1 MRLFNK
7 LLWVCAVV
15 LFATPAAFSQD
26 IIVLKDKASDEIQV
40 KVLEVTK
47 KSVTYKKWSYQD
59 GPTFTLDVDKILAIK
74 YQNGEMQTFVKE
86 KKSDSKEKSAK
97 TREDKKVVSE
107 VSTSKTVDAQVVK
120 ADDTSQIYSLS
131 RSQTTSPAASTT
143 TANNVAAAG
152 NVSESVSTSKSSV
165 LPAKLQ
171 PTKSYSVGDFFE
183 YGVSYFAPFE
193 EPGTGFYMVGSQMFF
208 GDKGFGA
215 EFRVGFN
222 FGLVDS
228 EYASSIFL
236 IGPSYGYAINENIAV
251 STSLNFLGAY
261 SNDEFNCGAAFMPK
275 VTLKFGKVLPWFGVN
290 ASYGA
295 GADDVVFGFQ
305 VGVGFTL

>member
-86 KKSDSKEKSAK
+86 KKSDSKEKSTK
-97 TREDKKVVSE
+97 KREDKKVVDDSIP
-107 VSTSKTVDAQVVK
+107 KTVDAQVVK
-120 ADDTSQIYSLS
+120 ADDTYSLN
-131 RSQTTSPAASTT
+131 RNQDTATT
-143 TANNVAAAG
+143 NVVDATSSVG
-152 NVSESVSTSKSSV
+152 VSTNSSTNPV
-165 LPAKLQ
+165 LPAQLQSTKL
-171 PTKSYSVGDFFE
+171 YSAGDFVE

-275 VTLKFGKVLPWFGVN
+275 VILKFGKVLPWFGVN
-290 ASYGA
+290 AFYGA
-295 GADDVVFGFQ
+295 GAEEINFGFQ
-305 VGVGFTL
+305 VGVGFSL

>member
-86 KKSDSKEKSAK
+86 KKSDSS
-97 TREDKKVVSE
+97 V
-107 VSTSKTVDAQVVK
+107 
-120 ADDTSQIYSLS
+120 
-131 RSQTTSPAASTT
+131 SPAQL
-143 TANNVAAAG
+143 
-152 NVSESVSTSKSSV
+152 KS
-165 LPAKLQ
+165 
-171 PTKSYSVGDFFE
+171 TKSYSAGDFFE

-208 GDKGFGA
+208 GNKGFGA
-215 EFRVGFN
+215 EFRVGCN

-236 IGPSYGYAINENIAV
+236 VGPSYGYAINKNIAV
-251 STSLNFLGAY
+251 SASLNFLGAY
-261 SNDEFNCGAAFMPK
+261 SDDEFNCGAAFMPK
-275 VTLKFGKVLPWFGVN
+275 VILKFGKVLPWFGVN

-295 GADDVVFGFQ
+295 GADDVAFGFQ
-305 VGVGFTL
+305 VGVGFSL

>member
-1 MRLFNK
+1 MK
-7 LLWVCAVV
+7 TIKKILWLCIISFFTTSTVMA
-15 LFATPAAFSQD
+15 QD
-26 IIVLKDKASDEIQV
+26 IIVLKDKTADEIKVRVTEVSKKTV
-40 KVLEVTK
+40 K
-47 KSVTYKKWSYQD
+47 YKKWSYQE
-59 GPTFTLDVDKILAIK
+59 GPTFSISVDDILVIK

-97 TREDKKVVSE
+97 KREDKKVADA
-107 VSTSKTVDAQVVK
+107 STPKTVDAQVVK

-131 RSQTTSPAASTT
+131 RSQTTSPATSTT
-143 TANNVAAAG
+143 ATSHVAAAST
-152 NVSESVSTSKSSV
+152 VSESVSTPKSPE

-171 PTKSYSVGDFFE
+171 STKLYSAGDFVE

-193 EPGTGFYMVGSQMFF
+193 EPGTGFYMVGSQIFF

-295 GADDVVFGFQ
+295 GADDVAFGFQ
-305 VGVGFTL
+305 VGVGFSL

>member
-86 KKSDSKEKSAK
+86 KKSDSKEKSTK
-97 TREDKKVVSE
+97 KREDKKVVDA
-107 VSTSKTVDAQVVK
+107 STPKTVDTQVVK

-143 TANNVAAAG
+143 ATNNVAAAST
-152 NVSESVSTSKSSV
+152 VSESVSTPKSPE

-171 PTKSYSVGDFFE
+171 STKLYSAGDFVE

-295 GADDVVFGFQ
+295 GADDVAFGFQ
-305 VGVGFTL
+305 VGVGFAL

>member
-120 ADDTSQIYSLS
+120 ADDTTQIYSLN
-131 RSQTTSPAASTT
+131 RNQDTATTNVVDATSSVGVSTNSSTNPVSPAQL
-143 TANNVAAAG
+143 
-152 NVSESVSTSKSSV
+152 KS
-165 LPAKLQ
+165 
-171 PTKSYSVGDFFE
+171 TKSYSVGDFFE

-193 EPGTGFYMVGSQMFF
+193 EPGTGFYMAGGQMFF

-215 EFRVGFN
+215 EFRIGFN

-236 IGPSYGYAINENIAV
+236 VGPSYGYAINKNLAV
-251 STSLNFLGAY
+251 SASLNFLGAY

-275 VTLKFGKVLPWFGVN
+275 VILKFGKVLPWFGVN

-295 GADDVVFGFQ
+295 GADDVAFGFQ
-305 VGVGFTL
+305 VGVGFSL

>member
-26 IIVLKDKASDEIQV
+26 IIVFKDKASDEIQV

-59 GPTFTLDVDKILAIK
+59 GPTFTLEVDKILAIK

-86 KKSDSKEKSAK
+86 KKSDSKEKSVK

-131 RSQTTSPAASTT
+131 RSQTTSPATSTT

-152 NVSESVSTSKSSV
+152 NVSESVSTPKSSV

-171 PTKSYSVGDFFE
+171 STKLYSPSDFAE
-183 YGVSYFAPFE
+183 YGISYFAGFE
-193 EPGTGFYMVGSQMFF
+193 YPAEGHYMIGGQGFNDNGI
-208 GDKGFGA
+208 GG
-215 EFRVGFN
+215 EFRIGFN
-222 FGLVDS
+222 YGLVDS
-228 EYASSIFL
+228 DYASVL
-236 IGPSYGYAINENIAV
+236 LLVGPAYGYAIDKLFI
-251 STSLNFLGAY
+251 STSLNF
-261 SNDEFNCGAAFMPK
+261 CGLYIPDYGFECGVALMPK
-275 VTLKFGKVLPWFGVN
+275 VALKLGKVQPWFGVN

-295 GADDVVFGFQ
+295 GADDVAFGFQ
-305 VGVGFTL
+305 VGVGFAL

>member
-120 ADDTSQIYSLS
+120 ADDTTQIYSLN
-131 RSQTTSPAASTT
+131 RNQDTATTNVVDATSSVGVSTNSSTNSVSPALL
-143 TANNVAAAG
+143 
-152 NVSESVSTSKSSV
+152 KS
-165 LPAKLQ
+165 
-171 PTKSYSVGDFFE
+171 TKSYSVGDFFE

-193 EPGTGFYMVGSQMFF
+193 EPGTGFYMVGSQIFF

-275 VTLKFGKVLPWFGVN
+275 VILKFGKVLPWFGVN

-295 GADDVVFGFQ
+295 GADDVAFGFQ
-305 VGVGFTL
+305 VGVGFAL

>member
-7 LLWVCAVV
+7 LLWACAVV

-86 KKSDSKEKSAK
+86 KKSDSKEKSTK
-97 TREDKKVVSE
+97 KREDKKVVDDSIP
-107 VSTSKTVDAQVVK
+107 KTVDAQVVK
-120 ADDTSQIYSLS
+120 ADDTYSLN
-131 RSQTTSPAASTT
+131 RNQDTATTNVVDATSSVGVSTNSSTNPVSPAQLQST
-143 TANNVAAAG
+143 
-152 NVSESVSTSKSSV
+152 
-165 LPAKLQ
+165 KL
-171 PTKSYSVGDFFE
+171 YSAGDFVE

-275 VTLKFGKVLPWFGVN
+275 VILKFGKVLPWFGVN

-295 GADDVVFGFQ
+295 GADDVAFGFQ
-305 VGVGFTL
+305 VGVGFAL